1 MEAGEDRG
9 PREEEEAGNKQLSF
23 SEVLHL
29 LSRQAVLGPTI
40 PRSVRTFVTQFL
52 LMVIMLIVQIIRLL
66 KTCKYHAV
74 LPEPECQYID

>member
-9 PREEEEAGNKQLSF
+9 PREEEEEAGNKQLSF

-40 PRSVRTFVTQFL
+40 PRSVSTFVTQFL
-52 LMVIMLIVQIIRLL
+52 F
-66 KTCKYHAV
+66 
-74 LPEPECQYID
+74 

>member
-40 PRSVRTFVTQFL
+40 PRLVIVCRYCVDSV
-52 LMVIMLIVQIIRLL
+52 
-66 KTCKYHAV
+66 
-74 LPEPECQYID
+74 